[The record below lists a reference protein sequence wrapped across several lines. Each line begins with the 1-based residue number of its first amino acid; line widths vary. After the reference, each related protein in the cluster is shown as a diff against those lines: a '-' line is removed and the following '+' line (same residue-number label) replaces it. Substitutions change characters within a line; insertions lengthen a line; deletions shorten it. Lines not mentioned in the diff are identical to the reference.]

1 MKELISDV
9 VKWADSK
16 GILEK
21 ATLSSQFSKMK
32 EEVAEVE
39 ECIDILDSG
48 LPVDD
53 KTLEHWDNELVL
65 EIGDVMVTAIILAEL
80 SGNSAEDCLTR
91 AYEKISQR
99 TGKMING
106 TFVKDRY

>member
-1 MKELISDV
+1 MKDLVNDV

-21 ATLSSQFSKMK
+21 ATLKSQFSKMK
-32 EEVAEVE
+32 EEVEEVE
-39 ECIDILDSG
+39 ECIDMLNSDETVHPTII
-48 LPVDD
+48 
-53 KTLEHWDNELVL
+53 EHWDNELVL

-80 SGNSAEDCLTR
+80 SGNSAEDCLRR